1 LSKPALRYAKALP
14 MSEFPQ
20 DAAEFIASYEAGTL
34 SPGKAVTP
42 VERLRDHL
50 IASRNKRVEKAARE
64 FAAGR
69 LDADGLLAISSL
81 TQAIDG
87 IDKSLGH

>member
-1 LSKPALRYAKALP
+1 MP

-20 DAAEFIASYEAGTL
+20 DAAEFIAAYKAGTL
-34 SPGKAVTP
+34 SPGEAATP
-42 VERLRDHL
+42 VEQLRDHL
-50 IASRNKRVEKAARE
+50 VASRDKKVERAARE
-64 FAAGR
+64 FAADR
-69 LDADGLLAISSL
+69 LDADGLLAIGTL

>member
-1 LSKPALRYAKALP
+1 MP

-20 DAAEFIASYEAGTL
+20 DAAEFIAAYEAGTL
-34 SPGKAVTP
+34 SPGKAATP
-42 VERLRDHL
+42 VEQLRGHL
-50 IASRNKRVEKAARE
+50 VASRNKKVEKAARE

-69 LDADGLLAISSL
+69 LDADGLLAIGTL

-87 IDKSLGH
+87 IDKCLGH